1 MSLSAQHEGHPRRA
15 VRRQRTRSIGCACR
29 LQCLLGAHTRGMCRR
44 VSSRRARAVTEA
56 AIRRRQKALIERA
69 CNRRE
74 HALVDVVW
82 PKHVCW
88 RIRRGRGMGISL
100 PVRRMS
106 IPGRLPLVGAAHQ
119 CERLQEAA
127 CTRCTSDARS
137 PATQVQTCP
146 CRGFMYLHSVARQTQ
161 GHPQPQVRTCPCR
174 SCATCGLLARGY
186 LAAALQSCASASF
199 TPFEVNGVANF
210 ASRAL
215 QNCRRQRYK
224 PLLTWNIAFQGYPQ
238 IF

>member
-15 VRRQRTRSIGCACR
+15 VRRQRTRSIGCVCR

-56 AIRRRQKALIERA
+56 VIRRRQKALIERA

-82 PKHVCW
+82 PKHGCW
-88 RIRRGRGMGISL
+88 RIRRGRGMGICL

-106 IPGRLPLVGAAHQ
+106 IPGRLPVVGAAHQ

-137 PATQVQTCP
+137 PATQVQTGGSCTCTALRVRPKVTRNPKSEHVHVGVHVPHAGYLPVATWRLP
-146 CRGFMYLHSVARQTQ
+146 CRVAR
-161 GHPQPQVRTCPCR
+161 PAASP
-174 SCATCGLLARGY
+174 LLNA
-186 LAAALQSCASASF
+186 
-199 TPFEVNGVANF
+199 NGVANF
-210 ASRAL
+210 AVAKL
-215 QNCRRQRYK
+215 QE
-224 PLLTWNIAFQGYPQ
+224 TT
-238 IF
+238 